1 MTRVVALG
9 GGHGT
14 AVTLR
19 AARRYADEITAIV
32 SVADDGGS
40 TGRLREQLDVV
51 ALGDLRKCLVALAE
65 EGSVLAAAFEHRFAG
80 GDLAGHPLGNVVLAG
95 MVEAAG
101 GLVAGIDETAA
112 LLGAVGRVLPAT
124 AERVVLKAVGHGVE
138 VNGQVAVSRSPRTEQ
153 VSLVPEGC
161 APPAEALAA
170 IAAADQMVIGPGSLY
185 TSVLAAAA
193 VEGIA
198 RAISTARAQRVYV
211 CNLRPQLPET
221 AGYSVADHIAALVR
235 HGVEV
240 DAVLWDPASEMEVGA
255 GAGGVDVGE
264 GVVGVGV
271 GEGVVG
277 VGVVEGVVGV
287 GVVGGGVPLVARRLA
302 GRNGLVHD
310 PALLASALSEL
321 LASGEAA
328 GRAGEAGGRGMSPSN
343 V

>member
-19 AARRYADEITAIV
+19 AARRYAGEITAIV

-51 ALGDLRKCLVALAE
+51 ALGDLRKCLVALAA
-65 EGSVLAAAFEHRFAG
+65 EGSVLARAFEHRFAD
-80 GDLAGHPLGNVVLAG
+80 GDLSGHALGNVVLAG

-112 LLGAVGRVLPAT
+112 LLGAAGRVLPAT
-124 AERVVLKAVGHGVE
+124 TERVVLKAVGAGGE
-138 VNGQVAVSRSPRTEQ
+138 VNGQVAVSAAGRIER
-153 VSLVPEGC
+153 VSLVPHGC
-161 APPAEALAA
+161 APPDEAIDA
-170 IAAADQMVIGPGSLY
+170 IERADQIVIGPGSLY

-198 RAISTARAQRVYV
+198 RAIGTARAQRVYV

-221 AGYSVADHIAALVR
+221 EGYGVADHVAALRR

-240 DAVLWDPASEMEVGA
+240 DLALWDPSSGMASSGTGSSGTGSSA
-255 GAGGVDVGE
+255 T
-264 GVVGVGV
+264 
-271 GEGVVG
+271 
-277 VGVVEGVVGV
+277 
-287 GVVGGGVPLVARRLA
+287 GVPLVARPLA

-310 PALLASALSEL
+310 PAKLADALSCLLATSEALSAPATTPGHHGDE
-321 LASGEAA
+321 
-328 GRAGEAGGRGMSPSN
+328 RGS
-343 V
+343 